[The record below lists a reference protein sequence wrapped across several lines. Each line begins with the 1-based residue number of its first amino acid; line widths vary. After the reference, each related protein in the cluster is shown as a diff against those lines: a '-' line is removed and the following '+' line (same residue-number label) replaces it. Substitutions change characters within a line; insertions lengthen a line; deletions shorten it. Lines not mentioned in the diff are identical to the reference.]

1 MNNSIHFF
9 YNFGVK
15 NSKFKNYMHYHLTFN
30 RNIYIYTYEQLK
42 DTLKNINR
50 AIISCGFIFFFL
62 AYLYLIVLHWACITY
77 TKTHLYTI
85 SALYEF
91 HNQVIQ
97 GLSTQSLEL
106 QLFCLEMHFE
116 AAQ

>member
-30 RNIYIYTYEQLK
+30 RNVYIYIYIYTHTYAQLK

-50 AIISCGFIFFFL
+50 AIISCGFISFFL
-62 AYLYLIVLHWACITY
+62 AYLCLIVLH
-77 TKTHLYTI
+77 
-85 SALYEF
+85 
-91 HNQVIQ
+91 
-97 GLSTQSLEL
+97 
-106 QLFCLEMHFE
+106 
-116 AAQ
+116 